1 MINGSSIDYQWYS
14 TVIILCSKFAY
25 FHRVGG
31 WVGGWVGGRNLIIKT
46 ISAELDCAELGNRN
60 IIKACKKHLQK
71 LLKYAKGLL
80 ETC

>member
-31 WVGGWVGGRNLIIKT
+31 WVGGWVGGGVGGWVGGGWVVGT
-46 ISAELDCAELGNRN
+46 
-60 IIKACKKHLQK
+60 
-71 LLKYAKGLL
+71 
-80 ETC
+80 